1 MSNQTA
7 SWGNI
12 ITGPQSATLL
22 QAAMTRTARNLSEM
36 IGRPVTIDVVDVE
49 AVPIVQV
56 MTYVG
61 SPEAETAGAYL
72 LIEGDLNGQA
82 ILMLPL
88 EDAMH
93 MVDLLLDNPPGT
105 TTHLDDLG
113 RSALA
118 EVGNVTVAS
127 FLNEV
132 AAVTGVGARPS
143 PPVVIVDML
152 GAILTVVVTPL
163 AAVSDDILIVKTVL
177 KETERV
183 VQAHFWILPE
193 PTMVTFGKV
202 SIHPGLRVHRD

>member
-12 ITGPQSATLL
+12 ITGPQSAALL

-88 EDAMH
+88 EDAVH

-132 AAVTGVGARPS
+132 AAVTGVEARPS

-163 AAVSDDILIVKTVL
+163 AATSDDIVIVKTVL

-193 PTMVTFGKV
+193 PTMVTFGNV
-202 SIHPGLRVHRD
+202 SIHPGLRAHRD